1 MYDSGAL
8 CASVRLAGTQS
19 KFGPMRELLARRDT
33 AKPDEIDPVLENT
46 AIVLAARYKMLDAF
60 EQLLQHPQPREDC
73 ATSDCSDWDFTD
85 PFRYYYELGLGP
97 VDFFHNPNSKSQCDD
112 PSPSDWAGWHHPGRR
127 IYPPL
132 FVIVSFRDEQLFQA
146 MLNRGYQPDGK
157 TLLAAAALGYSHS
170 MLKAIIGTAIDLG
183 YRQTDLSPTVLQWA
197 VYYRKSSLCQLLLDH
212 GANINAPH
220 FYDIRCSGEDRART
234 ALQAAIEESETANTS
249 TLVALALRA
258 GAFVDAPAHYQRGA
272 TALQIA
278 AIQGKIALAR
288 DLIRLKADVNAAR
301 GLVGGRTCLEGAAE
315 HGRLDMVKFLLESG
329 VQTTQEHRVQYIR
342 AIRFAIEREHQRVAD
357 FLRSHREWD
366 STDDTVF
373 KESHLTTDRVFR
385 RIGRYRRRSREAEWC
400 AFIHPLE
407 HPLPERLKLRCW
419 CRKTHIALPLDP
431 EAEEYETNQNT
442 DMVSVNH
449 RYTAKIF
456 QDQPDLQHGA
466 LPAGTLASILQ
477 VNEEQDWMEAD
488 SVNEEADLQSLF
500 YNRQDCQDYSNLQ
513 LDTEMQ
519 GCEKWWGNRMLLDSR
534 INQSVDF
541 REIIEIDE

>member
-1 MYDSGAL
+1 
-8 CASVRLAGTQS
+8 
-19 KFGPMRELLARRDT
+19 
-33 AKPDEIDPVLENT
+33 
-46 AIVLAARYKMLDAF
+46 
-60 EQLLQHPQPREDC
+60 
-73 ATSDCSDWDFTD
+73 
-85 PFRYYYELGLGP
+85 
-97 VDFFHNPNSKSQCDD
+97 
-112 PSPSDWAGWHHPGRR
+112 
-127 IYPPL
+127 
-132 FVIVSFRDEQLFQA
+132 

-157 TLLAAAALGYSHS
+157 TLLAAAALGCSHS
-170 MLKAIIGTAIDLG
+170 MLKAIIGTAIELE
-183 YRQTDLSPTVLQWA
+183 YRRTDLSPTVLQWA
-197 VYYRKSSLCQLLLDH
+197 VCHRKSSLCQLLLDH

-220 FYDIRCSGEDRART
+220 FYDKPYPKGSRART

-258 GAFVDAPAHYQRGA
+258 GASVDAPAHYQRGA

-342 AIRFAIEREHQRVAD
+342 AIRFAIQRKHQRVAD

-366 STDDTVF
+366 STDDAVF
-373 KESHLTTDRVFR
+373 KERHLTADAVQR
-385 RIGRYRRRSREAEWC
+385 RNDWHQQRSLRHEWC

-442 DMVSVNH
+442 DMIAVNY
-449 RYTAKIF
+449 RYTAKSF
-456 QDQPDLQHGA
+456 QDVPDPQHGA
-466 LPAGTLASILQ
+466 LPAGTLASSLQ
-477 VNEEQDWMEAD
+477 VNEEQDWMEVD

-500 YNRQDCQDYSNLQ
+500 YNQQDCQDYSNLQ

-519 GCEKWWGNRMLLDSR
+519 DCNKWWGNRMLLDSR
-534 INQSVDF
+534 INQPVDF